1 MTLIDLP
8 TRSWHRSLFE
18 VLSMPSRSPVVL
30 LFLLAAALFALP
42 ACSGNRQQP
51 DQPSAQ
57 LSFGVDM
64 ARKGLW
70 KEALFRFTEA
80 ERLDPNN
87 PRIQSNLGVA
97 YEASGQF
104 EKALSS
110 YQKALQLAPNDKGI
124 RANYSRFVEFYQGY
138 KGEKKPG
145 APKTT
150 TATTTPNKAA
160 PSPPATNPPTAPPRR
175 PGVSDPS
182 SLPGD
187 TPPPPADNRPPF

>member
-1 MTLIDLP
+1 MTFIDLP

-30 LFLLAAALFALP
+30 LFLLTALCALP
-42 ACSGNRQQP
+42 ACSGNHQP
-51 DQPSAQ
+51 DQASAQ

-64 ARKGLW
+64 ARQGLW
-70 KEALFRFTEA
+70 KEALFRFAEA
-80 ERLDPNN
+80 EKLDPSN

-124 RANYSRFVEFYQGY
+124 RANYSRFVEFYQGF
-138 KGEKKPG
+138 KGDKKAG
-145 APKTT
+145 ASKT
-150 TATTTPNKAA
+150 TATTTASSNKAA
-160 PSPPATNPPTAPPRR
+160 PP
-175 PGVSDPS
+175 
-182 SLPGD
+182 
-187 TPPPPADNRPPF
+187 

>member
-1 MTLIDLP
+1 
-8 TRSWHRSLFE
+8 
-18 VLSMPSRSPVVL
+18 MPSRSPVVL
-30 LFLLAAALFALP
+30 VFLLAAALCALP

-51 DQPSAQ
+51 DQASAQ
-57 LSFGVDM
+57 LSFGVEM
-64 ARKGLW
+64 ARHGLW
-70 KEALFRFTEA
+70 KEALFRFAEA

-87 PRIQSNLGVA
+87 ARIQSNLGVA

-104 EKALSS
+104 EKALAS

-138 KGEKKPG
+138 KGEKKAAG
-145 APKTT
+145 PKTT
-150 TATTTPNKAA
+150 TTTTNKAA
-160 PSPPATNPPTAPPRR
+160 PPPAAPAPPT
-175 PGVSDPS
+175 PGKPGITDPS

>member
-30 LFLLAAALFALP
+30 LFLVAALFALP
-42 ACSGNRQQP
+42 ACSGNRHQP
-51 DQPSAQ
+51 DQASAQ

-64 ARKGLW
+64 ARQGLW
-70 KEALFRFTEA
+70 KEALFRFAEA
-80 ERLDPNN
+80 ERLDPDN

-104 EKALSS
+104 EKALAS

-138 KGEKKPG
+138 KGEKKAG

-150 TATTTPNKAA
+150 TTTTANTNKAA
-160 PSPPATNPPTAPPRR
+160 PPPTPPAPRK
-175 PGVSDPS
+175 PGVSEPPS
-182 SLPGD
+182 IPGD

>member
-8 TRSWHRSLFE
+8 TRSRHRSLFFE

-30 LFLLAAALFALP
+30 LFLLAALCALP
-42 ACSGNRQQP
+42 ACSGNRHQP
-51 DQPSAQ
+51 DQASAQ

-64 ARKGLW
+64 ARQGLW
-70 KEALFRFTEA
+70 KEALFRFAEA
-80 ERLDPNN
+80 EKLDPNN
-87 PRIQSNLGVA
+87 ARIQSNLGVA

-104 EKALSS
+104 EKALAS

-138 KGEKKPG
+138 KGEKKAG

-150 TATTTPNKAA
+150 TTTATSKAA
-160 PSPPATNPPTAPPRR
+160 PPPAPATPPAPRK
-175 PGVSDPS
+175 PGVSEPPS
-182 SLPGD
+182 IPGD